1 MVRRAIR
8 LQLQCELREGRTAE
22 AQDQV
27 RTRLRSGR
35 STGVRGMQQA
45 GAAFP
50 LAQSGASEARPETLD
65 ENPSGEAGEAVPS
78 RMHVAT
84 NVSTK
89 PVQYCVNAS
98 HIGWL

>member
-1 MVRRAIR
+1 
-8 LQLQCELREGRTAE
+8 
-22 AQDQV
+22 
-27 RTRLRSGR
+27 
-35 STGVRGMQQA
+35 MQQA

-89 PVQYCVNAS
+89 PVQLLCQCFS
-98 HIGWL
+98 HWLVVVTEVPC